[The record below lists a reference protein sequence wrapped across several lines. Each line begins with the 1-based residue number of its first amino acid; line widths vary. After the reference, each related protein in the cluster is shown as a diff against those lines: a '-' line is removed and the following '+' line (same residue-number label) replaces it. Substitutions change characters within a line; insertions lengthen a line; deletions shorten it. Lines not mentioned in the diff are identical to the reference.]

1 MFSPEWCQLHTV
13 FDRESG
19 ALGSRLTGAGWG
31 GCAVSMVPTKEVM
44 NFLVKVKKNFYEKE
58 PSRVGKVGTAL
69 FATQPGSGA
78 LIYLPTTASGW
89 GPCRPAK
96 YCVIWCHRVIDGY
109 MYMVKRN
116 NVHPMWYYYL
126 KWCCISTDCL
136 NLVYK
141 SGICLIKI
149 VLLIK
154 LS

>member
-1 MFSPEWCQLHTV
+1 MIQISIHAV

-58 PSRVGKVGTAL
+58 SSRAGKVRTAL

-89 GPCRPAK
+89 GPRRSTK
-96 YCVIWCHRVIDGY
+96 HCVIWCHRVIDGY
-109 MYMVKRN
+109 MYTVNRN
-116 NVHPMWYYYL
+116 YVHLIVIFLCTFHDYL
-126 KWCCISTDCL
+126 TW
-136 NLVYK
+136 VEM
-141 SGICLIKI
+141 SGICLVEKNHFF
-149 VLLIK
+149 L
-154 LS
+154 